1 MGAMVRDFP
10 ARQSCTVGHAPD
22 APPFLYPHFT
32 LEDIT
37 MAYTPQ
43 PTRYTVNHRIMRDY
57 EDANLYW
64 QVHGGVLMEKIDG
77 LPAHVLQSKPLTSQ

>member
-1 MGAMVRDFP
+1 
-10 ARQSCTVGHAPD
+10 
-22 APPFLYPHFT
+22 
-32 LEDIT
+32 